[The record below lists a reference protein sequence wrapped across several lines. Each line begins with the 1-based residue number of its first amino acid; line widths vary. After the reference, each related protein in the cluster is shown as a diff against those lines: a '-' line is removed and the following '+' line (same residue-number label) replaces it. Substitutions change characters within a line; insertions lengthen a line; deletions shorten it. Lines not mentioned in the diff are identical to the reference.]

1 MSFAQGIEKASVDLL
16 SLYKEEGFEVT
27 HLPITDFSVPSK
39 DALTDT
45 VSKVIEHTQ
54 RGDNIVIHC
63 SAVVGRTGLFAACL
77 ARRVLGLS
85 GEDAIRWVRR
95 FIPEAVETSEQWQMV
110 INM

>member
-1 MSFAQGIEKASVDLL
+1 
-16 SLYKEEGFEVT
+16 
-27 HLPITDFSVPSK
+27 
-39 DALTDT
+39 
-45 VSKVIEHTQ
+45 
-54 RGDNIVIHC
+54 
-63 SAVVGRTGLFAACL
+63 VGRTGLFAACL